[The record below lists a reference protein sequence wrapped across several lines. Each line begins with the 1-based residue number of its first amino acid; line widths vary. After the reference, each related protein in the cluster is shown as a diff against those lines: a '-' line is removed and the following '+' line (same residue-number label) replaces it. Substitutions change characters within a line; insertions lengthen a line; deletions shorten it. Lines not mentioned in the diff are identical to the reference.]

1 MIFILIFQTYFDLF
15 KKASTVLIKLVCTI
29 DNLITKYINWLVN
42 KLVKTFIIY
51 IFEITKIII
60 LKIEIKIKLFIKP
73 IYNNFTK
80 IDINFK

>member
-29 DNLITKYINWLVN
+29 DNLITKYINWLIN
-42 KLVKTFIIY
+42 KLVKTFIIN